1 MNISKITVAQL
12 ASLAQESEQ
21 VDPIDWGELS
31 IDEEHAYLLMAN
43 HMLEQFGNTDDDK
56 INYNY
61 LTLLATCVKLSVE
74 NFTLNLKLLGK
85 K

>member
-1 MNISKITVAQL
+1 
-12 ASLAQESEQ
+12 
-21 VDPIDWGELS
+21 
-31 IDEEHAYLLMAN
+31 
-43 HMLEQFGNTDDDK
+43 MLEQFGNTDDDK